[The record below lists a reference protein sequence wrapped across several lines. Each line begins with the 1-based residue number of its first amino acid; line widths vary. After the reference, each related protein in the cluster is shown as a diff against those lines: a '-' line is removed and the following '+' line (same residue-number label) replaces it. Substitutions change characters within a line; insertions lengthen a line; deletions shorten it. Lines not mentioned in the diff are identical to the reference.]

1 MINLAC
7 TDSDSF
13 DIGAEWQSE
22 DRIRIAIHLSED
34 GMGDTDIDYE
44 FHPDEIESLIEYL
57 SGVLTY
63 KPQF

>member
-1 MINLAC
+1 VINLAC

-13 DIGAEWQSE
+13 DIGAEWKSE
-22 DRIRIAIHLSED
+22 DSVHLTIHLSED

-44 FHPDEIESLIEYL
+44 FHPDEIRSMIEYL

-63 KPQF
+63 KPKF